1 MKRPLDP
8 SGQRF
13 FRYPPPA
20 VAENLPF
27 MTRYLDMV
35 DHPSHVKKL
44 TLDQLT
50 QLAADLRTELIEGLA
65 RNGGHL
71 GPNLGVVELTI
82 ALHRVF
88 ETPRDKLVWDVSH
101 QVYVHKL
108 LTGRK
113 NRFRTIRTTDGLNGF
128 ALRTESEHD
137 SFGAGHAGTALSA
150 ALGMCAARDQKKGD
164 ENVVCI
170 FGDAALT
177 NGISFEALNN
187 LSGTT
192 KRFIGILNDN
202 EWSIAKNVGAIA
214 GYLGKI
220 TASPR
225 YNRLARDFGT
235 WLRRLPKGELVSMLG
250 HKAEEAIKGIA
261 SSMALEHTPSPLD
274 ADGKGGHGSPL
285 LFEEFGL
292 RYLGPIDGHNIPLLI
307 STLEFAK
314 TCTEPVVIHVLTQ
327 KGKGFEAALKHPEK
341 FHGLGA
347 YNAASGETPAPKTGL
362 APLWQEVFGR
372 TMVKLC
378 TKDKSVV
385 GITAA
390 MPSGTSLKL
399 LDQALPGQYYDVGI
413 AEEHAVIFAA
423 GMATMGFH
431 PVVAVY
437 STFLQRAY
445 DCIHHDVC
453 LQDLPVIFCMD
464 RAGLSA
470 NDGPTHHGLFDI
482 AYLRCLPNLIGM
494 APSNEDELQDMMF
507 TATLQQHPVAIR
519 YPRGNAEG
527 VPIKDQPGTVEIGR
541 AQVDRNFS
549 GQGGRKV
556 ALFGLGPMLTLARQ
570 AADILAQDGLDV
582 AVINPRFFKPIDG
595 AVHTFFAAAA
605 EVVVTLEDHVA
616 MGGYGSSVLET
627 LNDAGLRTPVIRL
640 AWPDQF
646 VEHASSVDY
655 LRNKHGLTVAKLIAD
670 VRARLK
676 AGVAPASTASNL
688 RVA

>member
-1 MKRPLDP
+1 M
-8 SGQRF
+8 S
-13 FRYPPPA
+13 
-20 VAENLPF
+20 
-27 MTRYLDMV
+27 RYLEMV

-44 TLDQLT
+44 TPEQLT
-50 QLAADLRTELIEGLA
+50 ELAVDIRQELIQGLA
-65 RNGGHL
+65 KSGGHL
-71 GPNLGVVELTI
+71 GPNLGVVELSI

-88 ETPRDKLVWDVSH
+88 ETPKDKFVWDVSH
-101 QVYVHKL
+101 QVYVHKI

-113 NRFRTIRTTDGLNGF
+113 DRFRTIRTTDGLNGF

-137 SFGAGHAGTALSA
+137 CYGAGHAGTALSA
-150 ALGMCAARDQKKGD
+150 ALGICAARDQKKTD

-187 LSGTT
+187 IKCTT
-192 KRFIGILNDN
+192 KKFIGILNDN

-214 GYLGKI
+214 EYLGKL
-220 TASPR
+220 TASPG
-225 YNRLARDFGT
+225 YNRLARDFT
-235 WLRRLPKGELVSMLG
+235 SWLRKLPRGEQVAMLG
-250 HKAEEAIKGIA
+250 AKAEEALKGIVG
-261 SSMALEHTPSPLD
+261 SLALEPAHNQLD
-274 ADGKGGHGSPL
+274 VDGRGGHGSAL

-292 RYLGPIDGHNIPLLI
+292 RYLGPIDGHNIPLLV

-314 TCTEPVVIHVLTQ
+314 TCNEPVVIHVLTQ
-327 KGKGFEAALKHPEK
+327 KGKGYEAALKHPEK
-341 FHGLGA
+341 FHGLGS
-347 YNAASGETPAPKTGL
+347 YDAATGQTPQPKVGSAPM
-362 APLWQEVFGR
+362 WQEVFGR

-378 TKDKSVV
+378 QKDKSVV

-390 MPSGTSLKL
+390 MPSGTSLKIL
-399 LDQALPGQYYDVGI
+399 EQAVPGQYYDVGI

-431 PVVAVY
+431 PVVAIY

-482 AYLRCLPNLIGM
+482 SYLRCLPLIIGM
-494 APSNEDELQDMMF
+494 APADEDELQDMMF
-507 TATLQQHPVAIR
+507 TATLQSHPVAIR

-527 VPIKDQPGTVEIGR
+527 VPIKDQPAVIEIGK
-541 AQVDRNFS
+541 AKVDSQFENKP
-549 GQGGRKV
+549 GAVKV

-570 AADILAQDGLDV
+570 AAVKLRADGFDV
-582 AVINPRFFKPIDG
+582 AVINPRYFKPLDTE
-595 AVHTFFAAAA
+595 VHRFFGSAADIVA
-605 EVVVTLEDHVA
+605 TLEDHVA
-616 MGGYGSSVLET
+616 MGGYGSAVLECFSE
-627 LNDAGLRTPVIRL
+627 AGIQTPVYRL

-646 VEHASSVDY
+646 IEHASSVDY
-655 LRNKHGLTVAKLIAD
+655 LRQKHGLSVERLIEEVKAR
-670 VRARLK
+670 VPAARA
-676 AGVAPASTASNL
+676 ASVSQRAIG
-688 RVA
+688 